1 MVKTV
6 ACALTPEQVER
17 GTLAETLTQALTL
30 NRNDVLQV
38 GQLVGRP
45 VHDKDRGTIE
55 VTFRQDLE
63 PPRGKVLK
71 ALHRTRDDGSIEIYA
86 FTFES
91 PG

>member
-6 ACALTPEQVER
+6 ACRLTPEQVER
-17 GTLAETLTQALTL
+17 ATLGEAVQPAVTL
-30 NRNDVLQV
+30 NRNEVLQV
-38 GQLVGRP
+38 GQIVGRP
-45 VHDKDRGTIE
+45 VLDAARGIVD

-71 ALHRTRDDGSIEIYA
+71 AVHRSREDGSLEIYA

>member
-6 ACALTPEQVER
+6 TCQLTPERVEH
-17 GTLAETLTQALTL
+17 GTLGENLDKAVTL
-30 NRNDVLQV
+30 NRNVVLQV
-38 GQLVGRP
+38 GQIVGRP
-45 VHDKDRGTIE
+45 LHDTARGTIE

-71 ALHRTRDDGSIEIYA
+71 AVHRIRDDGSIEIYA

>member
-6 ACALTPEQVER
+6 SCALTPEQVEH

-30 NRNDVLQV
+30 NRNDMLQV

-45 VHDKDRGTIE
+45 VHDKVQGTIE

-71 ALHRTRDDGSIEIYA
+71 AVHRTQDDGSIEIYA
-86 FTFES
+86 FTFET

>member
-6 ACALTPEQVER
+6 ACALTPEQAER
-17 GTLAETLTQALTL
+17 GSLGESIQPAVTL
-30 NRNDVLQV
+30 NRNEILQV
-38 GQLVGRP
+38 GQIVGRP
-45 VHDKDRGTIE
+45 VLDATRGIVE

-71 ALHRTRDDGSIEIYA
+71 ALHRSRDDGSLEIYA

>member
-1 MVKTV
+1 MVKKV
-6 ACALTPEQVER
+6 ACALTPEQVEH
-17 GTLAETLTQALTL
+17 GTLAETLDQAVTL
-30 NRNDVLQV
+30 NRNAVLQV

-45 VHDKDRGTIE
+45 VHDKAGGTIE

-71 ALHRTRDDGSIEIYA
+71 AVHRTRDDGSLEIHA

>member
-6 ACALTPEQVER
+6 VCTLAPGQAG
-17 GTLAETLTQALTL
+17 GTLGESLDQAVTL
-30 NRNDVLQV
+30 NRNPVLQV

-45 VHDKDRGTIE
+45 VHDASLGTIA
-55 VTFRQDLE
+55 VTFRQDIE

-71 ALHRTRDDGSIEIYA
+71 AIHRTRDDGTIEIHA

-91 PG
+91 PA

>member
-6 ACALTPEQVER
+6 DCALTPEQAER
-17 GTLAETLTQALTL
+17 GTLAGSLDQAVTL
-30 NRNDVLQV
+30 NRNEMLQV

-45 VHDKDRGTIE
+45 VLDSARGAIA

-71 ALHRTRDDGSIEIYA
+71 ALHRSADDGSIEIYA

-91 PG
+91 PA

>member
-6 ACALTPEQVER
+6 ACALTPEQAEH
-17 GTLAETLTQALTL
+17 GTLGETLDQAVTL
-30 NRNDVLQV
+30 NRNAMLQV

-45 VHDKDRGTIE
+45 VHDTAKGTIA

-71 ALHRTRDDGSIEIYA
+71 AVHRTRDDGSIEIHA

>member
-6 ACALTPEQVER
+6 ACALTPEQVEH
-17 GTLAETLTQALTL
+17 GTLGETLDQAVTL
-30 NRNDVLQV
+30 NRNAVLQV

-45 VHDKDRGTIE
+45 AHDTAQGTID
-55 VTFRQDLE
+55 VTFRQDIE

-71 ALHRTRDDGSIEIYA
+71 AVHRTRDDGSIEIYA

>member
-6 ACALTPEQVER
+6 TCQLTPEQVEH
-17 GTLAETLTQALTL
+17 GTLGESLTEAVTL

-38 GQLVGRP
+38 GQLIGRP
-45 VHDKDRGTIE
+45 VHDTAKGTIE

-71 ALHRTRDDGSIEIYA
+71 AVHRIRDDGSIEIYA

>member
-6 ACALTPEQVER
+6 ACALTPEQVEH
-17 GTLAETLTQALTL
+17 GTLAESLTQAVTL
-30 NRNDVLQV
+30 NRNDMLQV

-45 VHDKDRGTIE
+45 VHDTAGGTIQ

-71 ALHRTRDDGSIEIYA
+71 AVQRIRDDGSIEIYA

>member
-6 ACALTPEQVER
+6 ACALTPEQVEH
-17 GTLAETLTQALTL
+17 GTLGESLDQAVTL
-30 NRNDVLQV
+30 NRNEMLQV

-45 VHDKDRGTIE
+45 VHDTARGTIE
-55 VTFRQDLE
+55 VMFRQDLE
-63 PPRGKVLK
+63 PPRGKVLR
-71 ALHRTRDDGSIEIYA
+71 AVHRIRDDGSIEIHA

>member
-6 ACALTPEQVER
+6 SCTLTPEQVER
-17 GTLAETLTQALTL
+17 GTLAESLKQALTL
-30 NRNDVLQV
+30 NRNDVLEV

-45 VHDKDRGTIE
+45 VHDPARGTIE
-55 VTFRQDLE
+55 VTFRQDIE

-71 ALHRTRDDGSIEIYA
+71 AVHRLRDDGSIEIYA
-86 FTFES
+86 FTFEA

>member
-6 ACALTPEQVER
+6 SCHLTPEQAER
-17 GTLAETLTQALTL
+17 GTLGESLSQAVTL

-45 VHDKDRGTIE
+45 VHDPARGTIE

-71 ALHRTRDDGSIEIYA
+71 AVHRTRDDGSLEIYA

>member
-6 ACALTPEQVER
+6 SCALTPEQVEH
-17 GTLAETLTQALTL
+17 GTLAESLNQAVTL

-45 VHDKDRGTIE
+45 VHDAAKGTIQ

-63 PPRGKVLK
+63 PPRGKVLR
-71 ALHRTRDDGSIEIYA
+71 AVHRVRDDGSLEIYA

>member
-6 ACALTPEQVER
+6 VCALTPEQVEH
-17 GTLAETLTQALTL
+17 GTLGATLDQAVSL
-30 NRNDVLQV
+30 NRNSVLQV

-45 VHDKDRGTIE
+45 VHDTTLGTIS

-71 ALHRTRDDGSIEIYA
+71 AIHRTRDDGSLEIHA

-91 PG
+91 PA

>member
-6 ACALTPEQVER
+6 TCALTPEQVER
-17 GTLAETLTQALTL
+17 GTLAESLKQAVTL
-30 NRNDVLQV
+30 NRNDVLEV

-45 VHDKDRGTIE
+45 VHDTAKGTIE
-55 VTFRQDLE
+55 VTFRQDIE

-71 ALHRTRDDGSIEIYA
+71 AVHRIRDDGSIEIYA

>member
-6 ACALTPEQVER
+6 ACALTPEQVEH
-17 GTLAETLTQALTL
+17 GTLGESLDQAVTL
-30 NRNDVLQV
+30 NRNDMLQV

-45 VHDKDRGTIE
+45 VHDTVTGTIA

-71 ALHRTRDDGSIEIYA
+71 AVHRTRDDGSLEIHA

>member
-6 ACALTPEQVER
+6 ACTLTPEQAER
-17 GTLAETLTQALTL
+17 GTLGEVLKQAVTL
-30 NRNDVLQV
+30 NRNEVLQV
-38 GQLVGRP
+38 GQIVGRP
-45 VHDKDRGTIE
+45 VLDAARGIVD

-63 PPRGKVLK
+63 PPRGKVLR
-71 ALHRTRDDGSIEIYA
+71 AVHRSRDDGSLEIYA

>member
-17 GTLAETLTQALTL
+17 GTLAESLDQAVTL

-45 VHDKDRGTIE
+45 VHDTARGTIE

-71 ALHRTRDDGSIEIYA
+71 AVHRIRDDGSIEIYA

>member
-6 ACALTPEQVER
+6 ACSLTPEQVER
-17 GTLAETLTQALTL
+17 ATLGEALQPAVTL
-30 NRNDVLQV
+30 NRNEVLQV
-38 GQLVGRP
+38 GQIVGRP
-45 VHDKDRGTIE
+45 VLDAARGIVD

-71 ALHRTRDDGSIEIYA
+71 AVHRSREDGSLEIYA

>member
-6 ACALTPEQVER
+6 SCDLTPEQAEH
-17 GTLAETLTQALTL
+17 GTLGESLDQAVTL
-30 NRNDVLQV
+30 NRNDMLQV

-45 VHDKDRGTIE
+45 VHDTARRTIE

-71 ALHRTRDDGSIEIYA
+71 AVHRTRDDGSIEIHA

>member
-6 ACALTPEQVER
+6 ACSLTPEQVER
-17 GTLAETLTQALTL
+17 ATLGEVLQPAVTL

-38 GQLVGRP
+38 GQIVGRP
-45 VHDKDRGTIE
+45 VLDAARGIVD

-71 ALHRTRDDGSIEIYA
+71 AVHRSREDGSLEIYA

>member
-6 ACALTPEQVER
+6 TCALTPEQVEH
-17 GTLAETLTQALTL
+17 GTLGENFDKAVTL

-45 VHDKDRGTIE
+45 VHDTARGTIE

>member
-6 ACALTPEQVER
+6 VCALTPEQVEQ
-17 GTLAETLTQALTL
+17 GTLAESLTQAVTL

-45 VHDKDRGTIE
+45 VHDAAKGTIA
-55 VTFRQDLE
+55 VKFRQDLE
-63 PPRGKVLK
+63 PPRGKVLR
-71 ALHRTRDDGSIEIYA
+71 AVHRVRDDGSLEIYA

>member
-1 MVKTV
+1 MKTV

-17 GTLAETLTQALTL
+17 GTLGENLNQAVTL
-30 NRNDVLQV
+30 NRSDVLQV

-45 VHDKDRGTIE
+45 VHDTTRGTIE
-55 VTFRQDLE
+55 VTFRQDIE

-71 ALHRTRDDGSIEIYA
+71 AVHRIRDDGSIEIYA

-91 PG
+91 SG

>member
-6 ACALTPEQVER
+6 SCALTPEQAER
-17 GTLAETLTQALTL
+17 GTLAESLKQALTL
-30 NRNDVLQV
+30 NRNDVLEM

-45 VHDKDRGTIE
+45 VHDTAKGTIE
-55 VTFRQDLE
+55 VTFRQDIE

-71 ALHRTRDDGSIEIYA
+71 AVHRIRDDGSIEIYA
-86 FTFES
+86 FTFEA

>member
-6 ACALTPEQVER
+6 SCVLSPEQVER
-17 GTLAETLTQALTL
+17 GTLAENLDQAVTL
-30 NRNDVLQV
+30 NRNAVLQV

-45 VHDKDRGTIE
+45 VHDTGSGKIE

-63 PPRGKVLK
+63 PPRGKVLR
-71 ALHRTRDDGSIEIYA
+71 AVHRAREDGSIEIHA

>member
-6 ACALTPEQVER
+6 ECKLTPEQVEH
-17 GTLAETLTQALTL
+17 GTLGESLSQAVTL

-45 VHDKDRGTIE
+45 VHDTAKGTIE

-71 ALHRTRDDGSIEIYA
+71 AVHRIRDDGSIEIYA

>member
-17 GTLAETLTQALTL
+17 GTLGESLEQAVTL
-30 NRNDVLQV
+30 NRNGMLQV

-45 VHDKDRGTIE
+45 AHDTTLGTIA

-71 ALHRTRDDGSIEIYA
+71 AVHRVRDDGSIEIYA

-91 PG
+91 PA

>member
-1 MVKTV
+1 MVKT
-6 ACALTPEQVER
+6 ALCTLTPEQVEH
-17 GTLAETLTQALTL
+17 GTLGESLDKAVTL
-30 NRNDVLQV
+30 NRNPVLQV

-45 VHDKDRGTIE
+45 VLDTAKGTIE

-71 ALHRTRDDGSIEIYA
+71 AVHRTRDDGSIEIYA

>member
-6 ACALTPEQVER
+6 ACALTPEQVEH
-17 GTLAETLTQALTL
+17 GTLGESLEQAVTL
-30 NRNDVLQV
+30 NRNAVLQV

-45 VHDKDRGTIE
+45 VHDTALGTIA
-55 VTFRQDLE
+55 VTFRQDIE

-71 ALHRTRDDGSIEIYA
+71 AVHRTRDDGSIEIFA

-91 PG
+91 PV

>member
-6 ACALTPEQVER
+6 ACTLTSEQVER
-17 GTLAETLTQALTL
+17 GTLGESLDQGVTL
-30 NRNDVLQV
+30 NRNAVLQV

-45 VHDKDRGTIE
+45 VHDTAKGTIE

-71 ALHRTRDDGSIEIYA
+71 AVHRIRDDGSIEIYA

>member
-6 ACALTPEQVER
+6 ACPLTPEQVV
-17 GTLAETLTQALTL
+17 GTLGESLDQAVTL
-30 NRNDVLQV
+30 NRNAVLQV

-45 VHDKDRGTIE
+45 VHDTAKGTIT

-71 ALHRTRDDGSIEIYA
+71 AVHRIRDDGSIEIHG

>member
-6 ACALTPEQVER
+6 SCALTPEQAER
-17 GTLAETLTQALTL
+17 GTLAESLDQAVTL
-30 NRNDVLQV
+30 NRNQMLQV

-45 VHDKDRGTIE
+45 VLDAVQGTIA

-71 ALHRTRDDGSIEIYA
+71 AVHRTRDDGSIEIHA

>member
-6 ACALTPEQVER
+6 TCTLTPEQAAR
-17 GTLAETLTQALTL
+17 GTLGESLKAAVTL

-38 GQLVGRP
+38 GQIVGRP
-45 VHDKDRGTIE
+45 VLDTARGTVD
-55 VTFRQDLE
+55 VTFRQDLPL
-63 PPRGKVLK
+63 PPGKVLK
-71 ALHRTRDDGSIEIYA
+71 AVHRTRDDGSIEIYA

>member
-6 ACALTPEQVER
+6 TCALSPEQVEK
-17 GTLAETLTQALTL
+17 GTLAEALDKAVTL

-45 VHDKDRGTIE
+45 VHDTARGTIE

-71 ALHRTRDDGSIEIYA
+71 AIHRTREDGSLEIHG

>member
-6 ACALTPEQVER
+6 SCALTPEQVEH
-17 GTLAETLTQALTL
+17 GTLGENLNQAVTL

-45 VHDKDRGTIE
+45 VHDAARGTSE
-55 VTFRQDLE
+55 VTFRQDIE

-71 ALHRTRDDGSIEIYA
+71 AVHRIRDDGSIEIHA

>member
-6 ACALTPEQVER
+6 ACRLTPEEVER
-17 GTLAETLTQALTL
+17 GTLGESLDQAVTL
-30 NRNDVLQV
+30 NRNHMLEV

-45 VHDKDRGTIE
+45 VHDVALGTIA

-71 ALHRTRDDGSIEIYA
+71 AVHRVRDDGSIEIFA

>member
-6 ACALTPEQVER
+6 TCELTPEEVER
-17 GTLAETLTQALTL
+17 GTLGDSLEKAVTL
-30 NRNDVLQV
+30 NRNPVLQV

-45 VHDKDRGTIE
+45 VHDTTSGTIA
-55 VTFRQDLE
+55 VTYRQDLE
-63 PPRGKVLK
+63 LPRGKVLK
-71 ALHRTRDDGSIEIYA
+71 AVHRTRDDGSIEIYA